1 MDFDQ
6 QAHTHKHVEYSL
18 KWANKFELHG
28 NAIKKIPGNWFS
40 RFNYSNFVRSLIS
53 PAIKNWKF
61 HKIPNKMNEK
71 EITWKK

>member
-28 NAIKKIPGNWFS
+28 NAIKKSPVIDFHVLTIQTVKVTHFTG
-40 RFNYSNFVRSLIS
+40 YQKLKIS
-53 PAIKNWKF
+53 QNS
-61 HKIPNKMNEK
+61 E
-71 EITWKK
+71 